1 MSNYEDFNDNSN
13 YNSIFNEDINES
25 VLMTNFIKLLDIYH
39 LLFNKNIMTKK
50 INYMNFIYYQGLKAL
65 KHIFIF
71 LLHHTR
77 NYTFTYYHCEKGIY
91 YFTEFISQI
100 ENENSF
106 LKLSSID
113 AIIFVY
119 KKTIYNINKKI
130 SNNTRDPIVEKINS
144 VINLMF
150 KIISIKN
157 YNSLKENKIIEKITN
172 MNEKD
177 ISELEIIIEQQK
189 NKYTNENTLIEQLKQ
204 VLSR

>member
-13 YNSIFNEDINES
+13 YLNNFPDDINES
-25 VLMTNFIKLLDIYH
+25 FLITNFIKLLDIYH
-39 LLFNKNIMTKK
+39 LLFKKNIMTKK

-71 LLHHTR
+71 LLHHTQ
-77 NYTFTYYHCEKGIY
+77 NLKFTYYHCEKGIY

-119 KKTIYNINKKI
+119 KKTIYNVNKKI
-130 SNNTRDPIVEKINS
+130 SKNTRVPTVEKINS
-144 VINLMF
+144 LINLLL
-150 KIISIKN
+150 KIISMKN
-157 YNSLKENKIIEKITN
+157 YYLLKENLIFENIATLCENN
-172 MNEKD
+172 MR
-177 ISELEIIIEQQK
+177 ELEIIIEEQK
-189 NKYTNENTLIEQLKQ
+189 NKEENILIEQLKQ

>member
-13 YNSIFNEDINES
+13 YLNSFTEDINETF
-25 VLMTNFIKLLDIYH
+25 LLYNFIKLLDIYH
-39 LLFNKNIMTKK
+39 LLFKKNIMTKK
-50 INYMNFIYYQGLKAL
+50 LNYVNFIYYQGLKAL

-71 LLHHTR
+71 LLHHTK
-77 NYTFTYYHCEKGIY
+77 NLKFTYYHCEKGIY

-119 KKTIYNINKKI
+119 KKTIYNVNKKI
-130 SNNTRDPIVEKINS
+130 SKNERLPIIENLNS
-144 VINLMF
+144 IINLIL
-150 KIISIKN
+150 KVISMKN
-157 YNSLKENKIIEKITN
+157 YNSLKENDILEKFIKLN
-172 MNEKD
+172 IKN
-177 ISELEIIIEQQK
+177 IRELEILIEEK
-189 NKYTNENTLIEQLKQ
+189 SNSSDENTLIEQLKQ